1 MPFELLSTQKEGAI
15 TMPGSSVDIAVVG
28 AGIAGLSAARALKR
42 REVDFTLIEA
52 SHRIGGRAYTE
63 EVMPGLP
70 LDLGCHWLHSASLN
84 PFVEIAHRHGF
95 HYDSARK
102 RGAVFAYGDWAGA
115 DRLDEIENFLDRN
128 HKRMAALPEDGEDR
142 AVVDMTDRDNP
153 WTALLDYRGSIDS
166 SHDTDAVSVR
176 DVLAYRK
183 TGEDWPVKE
192 GFGALIVRC
201 FGDLPVTLNAAVE
214 RMNWSGPKV
223 RLVTRRG
230 EFTAKKVIIT
240 ASTGILEG
248 GDIRFD
254 PPLPDW
260 KNEAISSLPL
270 GNHNRIY
277 LIFDRDVFGEEAPG
291 RVTVLDGDG
300 APISLD
306 IRPFGYNIVHGMTGG
321 RFADW
326 LERAGEEASADF
338 AMEKLKEAFGASITR
353 HVVRHLVTA
362 WRGDPWVKG
371 AYSAARPGQ
380 SHQRGMLA
388 RPIDDHLYFAGE
400 ACSSN
405 AYATAHGAYLSGIE
419 AADEATASLT

>member
-1 MPFELLSTQKEGAI
+1 
-15 TMPGSSVDIAVVG
+15 MPGSSVDIAVVG
-28 AGIAGLSAARALKR
+28 AGIAGLSAARALKQR
-42 REVDFTLIEA
+42 DVDFTLIEA

-63 EVMPGLP
+63 DVMPGLP

-95 HYDSARK
+95 HYDSSGK
-102 RGAVFAYGDWAGA
+102 RGAVFASGDWAGA
-115 DRLDEIENFLDRN
+115 DQLNEIEDFLDRN
-128 HKRMAALPEDGEDR
+128 HKRMEALPEDGEDR
-142 AVVDMTDRDNP
+142 AVIDMTDRDSP
-153 WTALLDYRGSIDS
+153 WTALFDYEVSLDM
-166 SHDTDAVSVR
+166 SHDPDAVSVR

-183 TGEDWPVKE
+183 SGEDWPVKE

-214 RMNWSGPKV
+214 RIDWSGPKV

-230 EFTAKKVIIT
+230 EVSAKKVIIT

-254 PPLPDW
+254 PQLPDW

-277 LIFDRDVFGEEAPG
+277 LIFDRDVFGEEVPG

-300 APISLD
+300 APISFD
-306 IRPFGYNIVHGMTGG
+306 VRPFGYNIVHGMTGG

-326 LERAGEEASADF
+326 LERAGVEASADF
-338 AMEKLKEAFGASITR
+338 AMQKLREAFGSSITR

-380 SHQRGMLA
+380 SHQRRMLA
-388 RPIDDHLYFAGE
+388 RPIDDCLYFAGE

-405 AYATAHGAYLSGIE
+405 SYATAHGAYLSGIE
-419 AADEATASLT
+419 AAEEAAASLT